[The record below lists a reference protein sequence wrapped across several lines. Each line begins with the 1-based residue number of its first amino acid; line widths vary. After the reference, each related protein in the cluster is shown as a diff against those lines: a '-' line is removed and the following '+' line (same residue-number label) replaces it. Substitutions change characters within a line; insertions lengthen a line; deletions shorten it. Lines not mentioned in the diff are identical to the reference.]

1 MTVVSNTS
9 PLNYLVLI
17 DLQHVLPALF
27 GHVVIPEAVWRELRS
42 PAAPQPVKDFLDN
55 GPSWLERQV
64 VSHVHPDLQQLDPGE
79 QEAIALAQSL
89 GTSLVLLDEKKGRQ
103 MAQGLGFIV
112 TGTLGVL
119 DLAARRGLVDLEDA
133 LKRLERT
140 TFRATPRLLRRIQE
154 KRDTP

>member
-17 DLQHVLPALF
+17 DLQDVLPALF
-27 GHVVIPEAVWRELRS
+27 GHVLIPEAVWHELRS
-42 PAAPQPVKDFLDN
+42 PVAPQPVKDFLDN
-55 GPSWLERQV
+55 WPNWLERRV
-64 VSHVHPDLQQLDPGE
+64 VSQVPPDLQQLDPGE
-79 QEAIALAQSL
+79 QEALALARSL
-89 GTSLVLLDEKKGRQ
+89 GASLILLDERKGRQ
-103 MAQGLGFIV
+103 MAQGQGLIV

-154 KRDTP
+154 KP

>member
-17 DLQHVLPALF
+17 NLQDVLPALF
-27 GHVVIPEAVWRELRS
+27 GQVLIPEAVLHELRS
-42 PAAPQPVKDFLDN
+42 PAAPQQVKDFLDDW
-55 GPSWLERQV
+55 PSWLDRRV
-64 VSHVHPDLQQLDPGE
+64 VSQIPPNLQQLDSGE

-89 GTSLVLLDEKKGRQ
+89 GASLVLLDEKKGRQ
-103 MAQGLGFIV
+103 MAQDLGFVV

-119 DLAARRGLVDLEDA
+119 DMAARRGLVDMEDA

-140 TFRATPRLLRRIQE
+140 TFRATPRLLRHIQE
-154 KRDTP
+154 RP

>member
-17 DLQHVLPALF
+17 DLQDVLPALF
-27 GHVVIPEAVWRELRS
+27 EHVLIPEAVWHELRS
-42 PAAPQPVKDFLDN
+42 PVAPQPVKDFLDN
-55 GPSWLERQV
+55 WPSWLERRV
-64 VSHVHPDLQQLDPGE
+64 VSQVSPDLQQLDSGE
-79 QEAIALAQSL
+79 QEAIALAQSS
-89 GTSLVLLDEKKGRQ
+89 GASLILLDEKKGRQ
-103 MAQGLGFIV
+103 TAQGLGFVV

-119 DLAARRGLVDLEDA
+119 DLAARRGLMDLGDA

-154 KRDTP
+154 KL